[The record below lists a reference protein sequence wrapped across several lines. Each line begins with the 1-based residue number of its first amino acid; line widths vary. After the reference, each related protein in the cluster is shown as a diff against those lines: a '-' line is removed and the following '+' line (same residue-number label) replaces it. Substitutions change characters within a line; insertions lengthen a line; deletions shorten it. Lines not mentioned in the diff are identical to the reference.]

1 MKQIPKMKKGDIV
14 ILSIPNAPQQSM
26 LKLEAL
32 ITEREAMVALN
43 QYRLAR
49 DETMAYGEE
58 SFMDLAKRI
67 DSERERLIWLGEK

>member
-1 MKQIPKMKKGDIV
+1 M
-14 ILSIPNAPQQSM
+14 ILTEQHLLEFR

-49 DETMAYGEE
+49 DETIGYGEE
-58 SFMDLAKRI
+58 SFMDLAKKI
-67 DSERERLIWLGEK
+67 DSQCEKLIWLGEK